1 MSFFNV
7 SGKMFIVKTPT
18 SFVTPCQIFCEID
31 IYIYIY
37 ILLPALTVPM
47 IHVQDTKKTIA
58 VLIMML
64 LCI

>member
-1 MSFFNV
+1 MSFL
-7 SGKMFIVKTPT
+7 MFLEKRFYSKPLLHF
-18 SFVTPCQIFCEID
+18 SFVTPCLIFCEID
-31 IYIYIY
+31 IY